1 MTATAEVVPTAGF
14 DIVVSAATAAG
25 RATATTGVIAA
36 SAEHAEVAG
45 DNLKAGAFLAFLV
58 LPFPR
63 LDTAFNENEGALFQI
78 LLSDFGLL
86 APHDDFV
93 PFGTLLAFTV
103 FVFIRFIGGH
113 GKIGDSL

>member
-58 LPFPR
+58 LPFAR
-63 LDTAFNENEGALFQI
+63 LDAAFNKDERTFFQI
-78 LLSDFGLL
+78 LLGYFSLFTPYDN
-86 APHDDFV
+86 FV
-93 PFGTLLAFTV
+93 PLGAFLALTV
-103 FVFIRFIGGH
+103 LVLVG
-113 GKIGDSL
+113 LV